1 MAIAHKIPQHLSTI
15 ALILA
20 AHAALILLMR
30 FELVR
35 APLQRDIPQ
44 AALTYINLNFP
55 QMAPKTPATTTSP
68 VIASK
73 VTNTKPADTSNRPKL
88 ATEDMRKPQTTAA
101 ITPLAELTS
110 MDKITTSTNDTHDT
124 HLDLDNIRQ
133 TARED
138 YRRGKRSE
146 IEKMQLG
153 FARDQSVEK
162 QFGEKVKKAVR
173 KDCRNAFA
181 GAGLLAVI
189 PIALSTVTD
198 VGCNW

>member
-1 MAIAHKIPQHLSTI
+1 MAIAHKIPQHPTTI

-30 FELVR
+30 FELGR
-35 APLQRDIPQ
+35 APLQRDMEQ
-44 AALTYINLNFP
+44 AAVTYIDLDFVQIKP
-55 QMAPKTPATTTSP
+55 QMPSTTTSP

-73 VTNTKPADTSNRPKL
+73 VTNTKPADTSNRPKS
-88 ATEDMRKPQTTAA
+88 ATEDMREAQSTAA
-101 ITPLAELTS
+101 ITTPTELTS
-110 MDKITTSTNDTHDT
+110 ADKITTPTNATHDT